1 MSRLAEVVRGAGE
14 QTVEAGSA
22 DQTARNQA
30 KTIQLQLV
38 AVVTGNVLHS
48 LKEERKNEIE
58 VARETVSRT
67 WTVYD
72 QSHQVPSSCKS
83 ESGLDSPYSSESD
96 EVDSDDEH

>member
-30 KTIQLQLV
+30 KTIQQQLV
-38 AVVTGNVLHS
+38 AVVTGNVLQS
-48 LKEERKNEIE
+48 LKEEENRDRGRQKGRKQKMDS
-58 VARETVSRT
+58 VRSVSPGT
-67 WTVYD
+67 
-72 QSHQVPSSCKS
+72 SLCKS
-83 ESGLDSPYSSESD
+83 ESGLDSPDSSESD